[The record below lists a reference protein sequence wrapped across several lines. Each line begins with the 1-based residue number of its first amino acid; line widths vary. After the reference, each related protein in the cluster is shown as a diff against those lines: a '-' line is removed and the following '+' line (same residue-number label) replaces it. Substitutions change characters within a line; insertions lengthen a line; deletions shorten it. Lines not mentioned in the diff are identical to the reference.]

1 MAERVWRAITASGI
15 VPSTMVG
22 STRCETAEAKAPFSP
37 DIRLSISMKPV
48 GWGKKNIRLM
58 RPDTGVHCSQPE
70 TTMINSSAHQKIGIE

>member
-1 MAERVWRAITASGI
+1 
-15 VPSTMVG
+15 
-22 STRCETAEAKAPFSP
+22 
-37 DIRLSISMKPV
+37 MKPV